1 MTPAIVLEATN
12 SVGISLILWT
22 LGAIFGI
29 CGLLVWLELGLS
41 IPKFQAPELATG
53 TPADHEGAWENVP
66 RSGAEKN
73 YVSRMAT
80 HCPLLC

>member
-1 MTPAIVLEATN
+1 M
-12 SVGISLILWT
+12 ILWT
-22 LGAIFGI
+22 LGAMFGM

-53 TPADHEGAWENVP
+53 APVDRDGAWENVP

-73 YVSRMAT
+73 YVSLMAT
-80 HCPLLC
+80 HYRLLY